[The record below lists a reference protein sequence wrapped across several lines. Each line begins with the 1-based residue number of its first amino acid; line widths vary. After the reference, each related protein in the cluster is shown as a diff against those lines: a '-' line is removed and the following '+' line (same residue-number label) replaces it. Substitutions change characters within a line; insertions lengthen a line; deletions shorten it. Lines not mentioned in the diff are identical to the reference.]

1 MASGRAIPRRYRA
14 LNLLEE
20 LDQPGE
26 YYVDRAAG
34 RLYFWPPAPLVYL
47 HQVPFAPKLTP
58 EPFGQ

>member
-26 YYVDRAAG
+26 YYMDRAAG
-34 RLYFWPPAPLVYL
+34 RLYF
-47 HQVPFAPKLTP
+47 
-58 EPFGQ
+58 